1 MKNFFKIISDFFYP
15 EKLLD
20 DQVEKVF
27 FYYDIA
33 NTNISR
39 LIIFNYVLSIGL
51 IGILTFDAT
60 RYLNNTLDVYA
71 KELAITHIVFL
82 FYCAITIISS
92 KLIARRIQN
101 QLIFRFFF
109 LLIAFFLF
117 LILIWTTLIDQKANG
132 QITVII
138 MGYFGVSVLLYLFP
152 IDSLILYIIVSVILF
167 YFLPQYQTNPQV
179 LTSHYINIPIL
190 ILISYF
196 ISVIFFKSKLNDF
209 IKSKKIE
216 QTTSELDELIQKI
229 LPIHVAYKL
238 RKENRFEPFINENV
252 TIVFIDFVSFST
264 IMEKTNVNIV
274 FSVLDE
280 LFNKFYKVIK
290 KYNLEKIKTI
300 GDSYMF
306 AGGLFSEYSQAKEC
320 VDACLEIID
329 LLNNEQSHLLE
340 KTGHNWYIRAGIDK
354 GKVISGVIGDWRFV
368 FDIWGNSVNIAS
380 RLQSISLPQKISIS
394 RNVFEEIRLYN
405 EYHFEPRG
413 KLPIKNLQPIE
424 IFFVERTKKMLS
436 NDWTKK

>member
-1 MKNFFKIISDFFYP
+1 M
-15 EKLLD
+15 
-20 DQVEKVF
+20 
-27 FYYDIA
+27 
-33 NTNISR
+33 
-39 LIIFNYVLSIGL
+39 
-51 IGILTFDAT
+51 
-60 RYLNNTLDVYA
+60 
-71 KELAITHIVFL
+71 

-152 IDSLILYIIVSVILF
+152 IDSLILYIIVSLILF

-280 LFNKFYKVIK
+280 FFNKFDKVIK

-320 VDACLEIID
+320 VDACLGIID

>member
-1 MKNFFKIISDFFYP
+1 MKNFFKIIKDFFYP
-15 EKLLD
+15 EKILD
-20 DQVEKVF
+20 DQVEKIF

-39 LIIFNYVLSIGL
+39 LIIFNYILSIGL
-51 IGILTFDAT
+51 IGILIFDSI
-60 RYLNNTLDVYA
+60 RYINNTLDIYA
-71 KELAITHIVFL
+71 KQLAITHIVFL
-82 FYCAITIISS
+82 FYCVITIISS
-92 KLIARRIQN
+92 KLIARRVQN

-109 LLIAFFLF
+109 LIVAFFLF

-152 IDSLILYIIVSVILF
+152 IDSFILYILVSIILF
-167 YFLPQYQTNPQV
+167 YFLPEYQTNPQI

-190 ILISYF
+190 ILISFF

-229 LPIHVAYKL
+229 LPINVSYKL
-238 RKENRFEPFINENV
+238 RKENHLEPFVNENV
-252 TIVFIDFVSFST
+252 TTVFIDFVSFSS

-274 FSVLDE
+274 FSILDE
-280 LFNKFYKVIK
+280 LFNKFDIIIK

-306 AGGLFSEYSQAKEC
+306 AGGLFSEYSQTKEC

-329 LLNNEQSHLLE
+329 LLNKEQNSLLE
-340 KTGHNWYIRAGIDK
+340 KTGHNWYVRIGIDK

-380 RLQSISLPQKISIS
+380 RLQNISLPQKISIS
-394 RNVFEEIRLYN
+394 RNVFEEIRMFN

-413 KLPIKNLQPIE
+413 KLPIKNIQSIE
-424 IFFVERTKKMLS
+424 VFFVERRKKMLS
-436 NDWTKK
+436 ND

>member
-51 IGILTFDAT
+51 IGILTFDAI

-152 IDSLILYIIVSVILF
+152 IDSLILYIIVSLILF

-280 LFNKFYKVIK
+280 LFNKFDKVIK

-320 VDACLEIID
+320 VDAC
-329 LLNNEQSHLLE
+329 
-340 KTGHNWYIRAGIDK
+340 
-354 GKVISGVIGDWRFV
+354 
-368 FDIWGNSVNIAS
+368 
-380 RLQSISLPQKISIS
+380 
-394 RNVFEEIRLYN
+394 
-405 EYHFEPRG
+405 
-413 KLPIKNLQPIE
+413 
-424 IFFVERTKKMLS
+424 
-436 NDWTKK
+436 

>member
-51 IGILTFDAT
+51 IGILTFDAI

-152 IDSLILYIIVSVILF
+152 IDS
-167 YFLPQYQTNPQV
+167 
-179 LTSHYINIPIL
+179 
-190 ILISYF
+190 
-196 ISVIFFKSKLNDF
+196 
-209 IKSKKIE
+209 
-216 QTTSELDELIQKI
+216 
-229 LPIHVAYKL
+229 
-238 RKENRFEPFINENV
+238 
-252 TIVFIDFVSFST
+252 
-264 IMEKTNVNIV
+264 
-274 FSVLDE
+274 
-280 LFNKFYKVIK
+280 
-290 KYNLEKIKTI
+290 
-300 GDSYMF
+300 
-306 AGGLFSEYSQAKEC
+306 
-320 VDACLEIID
+320 
-329 LLNNEQSHLLE
+329 
-340 KTGHNWYIRAGIDK
+340 
-354 GKVISGVIGDWRFV
+354 
-368 FDIWGNSVNIAS
+368 
-380 RLQSISLPQKISIS
+380 
-394 RNVFEEIRLYN
+394 
-405 EYHFEPRG
+405 
-413 KLPIKNLQPIE
+413 
-424 IFFVERTKKMLS
+424 
-436 NDWTKK
+436 